1 MSRLDK
7 ITGIILA
14 GGKSSRMGRDK
25 AFLAMGDKTLFEV
38 VMDKMLKFFK
48 EVMAVVAEPSLY
60 EKYNKKILIKK
71 DIIPES
77 GPLGGLYTGLL
88 SSSNR
93 DNFLIACDMPF
104 LNPNLLTYMAKNIKN
119 SDAVV
124 AEYNKRQHP
133 LFGFYSKSCVS
144 AAKLQISKGNFKMRD
159 FLGKVKAEIVGE
171 SEVKEFDSKGL
182 SFININTYDEYKSYY
197 GRFQEN

>member
-1 MSRLDK
+1 MLDK
-7 ITGIILA
+7 VTGIILA
-14 GGKSSRMGRDK
+14 GGKSSRMGQDK

-48 EVMAVVAEPSLY
+48 EVVVVVAEPSLY
-60 EKYNKKILIKK
+60 EKYNQKILIKK

-88 SSSNR
+88 FSSNR

-104 LNPNLLTYMAKNIKN
+104 SNPDLLTYMAKNAKD

-124 AEYNKRQHP
+124 AEYNRRQHP
-133 LFGFYSKSCVS
+133 LFAFYSKSCAS
-144 AAKLQISKGNFKMRD
+144 AARLQISKGNLKMRD
-159 FLGKVKAEIVGE
+159 FLGQIGTKITKE
-171 SEVKEFDSKGL
+171 SEVKEFDSNGL
-182 SFININTYDEYKSYY
+182 SFININTYDEYKSCY
-197 GRFQEN
+197 GKFQKS